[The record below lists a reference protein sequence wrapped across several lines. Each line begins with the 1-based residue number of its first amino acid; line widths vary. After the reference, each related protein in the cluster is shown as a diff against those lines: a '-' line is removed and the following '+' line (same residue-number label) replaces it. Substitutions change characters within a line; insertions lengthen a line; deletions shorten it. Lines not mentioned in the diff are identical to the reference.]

1 MGLAYFQA
9 DGGEKDD
16 LEENVFKEPQS
27 LDMFFFSKL
36 GPGWYYCSG
45 IPKNIYDEHK
55 GNIHHAPNHYI
66 QKRGQNQPML
76 LGLTPVNDGFI

>member
-27 LDMFFFSKL
+27 LDMFFF
-36 GPGWYYCSG
+36 
-45 IPKNIYDEHK
+45 
-55 GNIHHAPNHYI
+55 
-66 QKRGQNQPML
+66 
-76 LGLTPVNDGFI
+76 